1 MTAPRRFPR
10 LELGDEAAASREARR
25 PVDLL
30 RHLADKPL
38 ADLWEPPAGAP
49 GADALEVFHRR
60 DRAVDVVAAR
70 RCAGPGRFLT
80 SAASTARTV
89 SRSVRPFRAARGKA
103 RSSASVSRSSRDR
116 SAATPRPRLLTKV
129 DAEGMGRA
137 ARERPGTVDSPCFD
151 LLQPHAQPRPRTLTR
166 RRPPQEP
173 GVTLQPVVEP
183 VLLRREADR
192 RPSRLP
198 VTREIENHLARAG
211 PCHLCSS
218 EQG

>member
-1 MTAPRRFPR
+1 MTTPRRFPR
-10 LELGDEAAASREARR
+10 LELGHDAAAVREARR

-49 GADALEVFHRR
+49 GADALDVLHHR
-60 DRAVDVVAAR
+60 DRAVAVVAAR

-116 SAATPRPRLLTKV
+116 SAATPRPRLLAKWTPSGW
-129 DAEGMGRA
+129 AEPRASGR
-137 ARERPGTVDSPCFD
+137 TVDSPCFD
-151 LLQPHAQPRPRTLTR
+151 LLQPYARPRPRTLARR
-166 RRPPQEP
+166 RRPPREP
-173 GVTLQPVVEP
+173 GVTLKLPAFAGGTTNDA
-183 VLLRREADR
+183 ADF
-192 RPSRLP
+192 
-198 VTREIENHLARAG
+198 A
-211 PCHLCSS
+211 
-218 EQG
+218 